1 MEIKLSAIDQ
11 VWVSNIPEYK
21 EDKIRN
27 KAYLSYGVDNKWPN
41 YLYSLY
47 TDVVTLN
54 TCVNAQTDYVLG
66 NGIQNDFEV
75 NKTGEMLSDLL
86 RKCAFDLSLYGGFS
100 VQVIRDLIGRV
111 SEVYWLD
118 FKNVRTNEKHTEFWY
133 SDSWDKWNS
142 KAIKY
147 PAYDPEIDDPSSVLW
162 VKSFGSSVYPI
173 CPFNGAVISCEI
185 EKSINKY
192 HLNEIKNNFCGNAI
206 INFNNGQPNSEQKDE
221 IEGLLNQKF
230 SGDDNAGR
238 ILISYNDSKDNAV
251 TVEKL
256 SEDNLDERYNSLATR
271 SKNQIYGAFRISPQL
286 IGDTSA
292 ATGFNTQ
299 EYLESFKVYNRTVIR
314 PIQKILLKAFS
325 KLYDEIIIN
334 PFTLE

>member
-118 FKNVRTNEKHTEFWY
+118 FKNVRTNEKHTEF
-133 SDSWDKWNS
+133 
-142 KAIKY
+142 
-147 PAYDPEIDDPSSVLW
+147 
-162 VKSFGSSVYPI
+162 
-173 CPFNGAVISCEI
+173 
-185 EKSINKY
+185 
-192 HLNEIKNNFCGNAI
+192 
-206 INFNNGQPNSEQKDE
+206 
-221 IEGLLNQKF
+221 
-230 SGDDNAGR
+230 
-238 ILISYNDSKDNAV
+238 
-251 TVEKL
+251 
-256 SEDNLDERYNSLATR
+256 
-271 SKNQIYGAFRISPQL
+271 
-286 IGDTSA
+286 
-292 ATGFNTQ
+292 
-299 EYLESFKVYNRTVIR
+299 
-314 PIQKILLKAFS
+314 
-325 KLYDEIIIN
+325 
-334 PFTLE
+334 

>member
-27 KAYLSYGVDNKWPN
+27 KAYFSYGADNKWPN
-41 YLYSLY
+41 YLYGLY

-118 FKNVRTNEKHTEFWY
+118 FKNVRTNEKHTEF
-133 SDSWDKWNS
+133 
-142 KAIKY
+142 
-147 PAYDPEIDDPSSVLW
+147 
-162 VKSFGSSVYPI
+162 
-173 CPFNGAVISCEI
+173 
-185 EKSINKY
+185 
-192 HLNEIKNNFCGNAI
+192 
-206 INFNNGQPNSEQKDE
+206 
-221 IEGLLNQKF
+221 
-230 SGDDNAGR
+230 
-238 ILISYNDSKDNAV
+238 
-251 TVEKL
+251 
-256 SEDNLDERYNSLATR
+256 
-271 SKNQIYGAFRISPQL
+271 
-286 IGDTSA
+286 
-292 ATGFNTQ
+292 
-299 EYLESFKVYNRTVIR
+299 
-314 PIQKILLKAFS
+314 
-325 KLYDEIIIN
+325 
-334 PFTLE
+334 